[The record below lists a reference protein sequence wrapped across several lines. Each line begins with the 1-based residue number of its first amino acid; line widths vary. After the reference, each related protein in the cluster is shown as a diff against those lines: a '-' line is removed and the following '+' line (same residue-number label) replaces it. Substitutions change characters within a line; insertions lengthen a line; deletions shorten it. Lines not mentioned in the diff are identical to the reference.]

1 MAARHCT
8 SWKNPNKDLPYK
20 PVPCKNGQVHL
31 VWQVSLPAGTSNLRN
46 KFKKKMA
53 TNGNVSSRFHLLRSD
68 GHFIQK
74 QKNFLDFHV
83 ETQQF
88 SSDDGGNDTAS
99 LSMTWEQCKY
109 RLPTPNSTFHFKRSH
124 FPPAPHNWRENLF
137 SPPKLKTRNPTRS
150 TFHSGGTFQHFVQK
164 YSLLFFWSKW

>member
-1 MAARHCT
+1 MDKFTLCDRLVCR
-8 SWKNPNKDLPYK
+8 PE
-20 PVPCKNGQVHL
+20 QVTWEINL
-31 VWQVSLPAGTSNLRN
+31 KRKWQQ
-46 KFKKKMA
+46 MA
-53 TNGNVSSRFHLLRSD
+53 TSALGSTCYAAMAISSK
-68 GHFIQK
+68 K

-124 FPPAPHNWRENLF
+124 FPPAPHNCRENSF
-137 SPPKLKTRNPTRS
+137 SPPKLKTRNLTRS

-164 YSLLFFWSKW
+164 YSLLFFFWSKW

>member
-1 MAARHCT
+1 MVVIWLCYYCFLTCT
-8 SWKNPNKDLPYK
+8 IGQTFRMKNCMLTK
-20 PVPCKNGQVHL
+20 
-31 VWQVSLPAGTSNLRN
+31 
-46 KFKKKMA
+46 
-53 TNGNVSSRFHLLRSD
+53 LRSI
-68 GHFIQK
+68 GH

-164 YSLLFFWSKW
+164 YSLLFFLVKVITGKWGRKFDDLICWNFFFLKLFITIL